1 MNEIQKM
8 PDSEGKKISEFD
20 RKQQNEVQALNVQ
33 KYIHNYRL
41 N

>member
-20 RKQQNEVQALNVQ
+20 RKQQNEVQALVFRN
-33 KYIHNYRL
+33 IFITID
-41 N
+41 